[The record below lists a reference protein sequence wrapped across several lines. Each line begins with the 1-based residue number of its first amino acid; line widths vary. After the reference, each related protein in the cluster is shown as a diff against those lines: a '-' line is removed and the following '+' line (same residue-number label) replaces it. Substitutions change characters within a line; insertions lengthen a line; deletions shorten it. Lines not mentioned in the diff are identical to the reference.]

1 MRKYY
6 VSWWHC
12 KENPSPS
19 SVLVYTLCHI
29 IITINFFCLDHNSII
44 FNGALTFRNTG
55 ILFAFCKKKI
65 VFFVIAVPDFGAPF
79 SPSPSRASS
88 ELKSPTLSHDNF
100 LFDSGENDF
109 AAHQR
114 EISRSFI
121 SPEDLEAIDGK
132 VRFFRSFIYKHTHL
146 TF

>member
-1 MRKYY
+1 MELLHFKIL
-6 VSWWHC
+6 VSYLHF
-12 KENPSPS
+12 
-19 SVLVYTLCHI
+19 V
-29 IITINFFCLDHNSII
+29 
-44 FNGALTFRNTG
+44 
-55 ILFAFCKKKI
+55 KKKL

-132 VRFFRSFIYKHTHL
+132 VRFFLDLLFTNIHI
-146 TF
+146 